1 LQLAAAAVVA
11 AVLLCADR
19 LYFSVVAVVSIGS
32 LNLSLL
38 VNPVG
43 LYQVRQG

>member
-1 LQLAAAAVVA
+1 MLAAT
-11 AVLLCADR
+11 LW
-19 LYFSVVAVVSIGS
+19 FSVVAVVSIGS

-43 LYQVRQG
+43 LYQVGHALFLR